1 MLEWLEELLPLRAV
15 VIELKFTAAA
25 RFQLYHAAAVSG
37 FVRTLISDVD
47 DFAD

>member
-15 VIELKFTAAA
+15 VIELKFTAA
-25 RFQLYHAAAVSG
+25 VSG
-37 FVRTLISDVD
+37 FVRTLITDID